1 MEEGMMRMNP
11 KMTSSLLLV
20 PLSMSN
26 PSSLVFTDIMN
37 GMGKEEEEEET
48 RGEMEDLRTLEVH
61 HMFHKGKE

>member
-1 MEEGMMRMNP
+1 MRMNP

-26 PSSLVFTDIMN
+26 PSSLVFTDTMN
-37 GMGKEEEEEET
+37 GMGREEEEEEEDP
-48 RGEMEDLRTLEVH
+48 REEVEDLRTLEVH